1 MTASHSSS
9 RRCRDT
15 RVAPHQST
23 LRWQTSFAAR
33 IVLAL
38 TIFVALPRHA
48 QGESADPKTAAR
60 AKALEGSRIA
70 DEGQHERALALF
82 RQAFT
87 LFPEPAYLY
96 DIGVECQAL
105 GRDVEAL
112 DAYARFLRDPHNT
125 PLSLVTHAREL
136 TAELD
141 KRLGEIQ
148 VRGAPDGAN
157 IDVDGEPRGTAPVS
171 EPVRA
176 KPGSHRVVVRR
187 PGFEPFR
194 TDVLVPEGAAVI
206 VDVVPLTPLELPI
219 ATVAPEQKPWLS
231 WDAALGAGFWTAGP
245 PSNTGPSPTFAIG
258 AGHVLAS
265 LPSEFDV
272 QAGVKIG
279 FTYLSEPGATDT
291 FVSIVANPRL
301 QKKLSDRV
309 RAFADLGIGL
319 LVLSGVPDQSFLL
332 VESGGRVTGALVTF
346 ELRPALGVN
355 VALSDTF
362 SLIGGPSFV
371 WNPSPSDR
379 FQSSSL
385 TRVELTLGVR
395 GDL

>member
-1 MTASHSSS
+1 
-9 RRCRDT
+9 
-15 RVAPHQST
+15 
-23 LRWQTSFAAR
+23 
-33 IVLAL
+33 
-38 TIFVALPRHA
+38 
-48 QGESADPKTAAR
+48 
-60 AKALEGSRIA
+60 
-70 DEGQHERALALF
+70 
-82 RQAFT
+82 
-87 LFPEPAYLY
+87 
-96 DIGVECQAL
+96 
-105 GRDVEAL
+105 
-112 DAYARFLRDPHNT
+112 
-125 PLSLVTHAREL
+125 
-136 TAELD
+136 
-141 KRLGEIQ
+141 
-148 VRGAPDGAN
+148 
-157 IDVDGEPRGTAPVS
+157 
-171 EPVRA
+171 
-176 KPGSHRVVVRR
+176 
-187 PGFEPFR
+187 
-194 TDVLVPEGAAVI
+194 LVPEGAAVI